1 MSGSVA
7 RRAGVAAPAVRGWGR
22 QERVTKK
29 ASPWGACDHPQRI
42 RVKEFSR
49 NGMRKLEGAAQLSLK
64 NKVDPGSQECGSGM
78 RPPRFQPT

>member
-29 ASPWGACDHPQRI
+29 ASPLGVGACDHPQRV
-42 RVKEFSR
+42 RVREVSR
-49 NGMRKLEGAAQLSLK
+49 NGTRKGAGAAQLNLK
-64 NKVDPGSQECGSGM
+64 SKVDPGSQECGLE
-78 RPPRFQPT
+78 